1 MIGMPEQPA
10 NLVWGDHDC
19 RTLYIAATT
28 SVYRLPTKARGFVP
42 HHAALIMK
50 PGISGNV
57 YRSCE
62 CRERLFQVGVSLM
75 PLARQRLGFCCLP
88 ALFACLCVL
97 TPRKAAAYLP
107 EQGTEVEDRVA
118 RGFEF
123 ARAGELQRAEA
134 ELRQAAKVAPTN
146 PDVLAGLGTILAQ
159 QGKLEESTTLFRRV
173 LQIRPQEMMIRRYLA
188 ANLWQLHR
196 YSEAKENLKVIL
208 RQQPNDRPSRLLLG
222 MVSENVGDYVTAT
235 RMLGSVPDELR
246 KQPES
251 IAALA
256 RSYYHLR
263 QIDKARAAL
272 EQLTAP
278 QAGPQ
283 AVLLGAQ
290 IADQMQDYQIAE
302 ELLASIRSTFP
313 DRPRLEYNLALVE
326 YHAGEFAQ
334 SQQLLEALIN
344 SGSKNAA
351 LFNLLG
357 WCQHKQGRPKEAV
370 KALEESI
377 QMAPSEETNYL
388 DLGKILLAQHSLPR
402 ALQLARKTTS
412 SFPNSA
418 EALELQG
425 LVETGMGQFTD
436 AVRSYIRAA
445 QLDVTRP
452 DSILGLAQ
460 AQSAA
465 GMNKD
470 AAASFESGMRRFP
483 KDARFKTQYAAAL
496 LWQSETGEG
505 NDQARA
511 EQLLRSALVL
521 DPSLPEAHY
530 QLGNLALK
538 KGLITEAQ
546 RHLEQAVKLDAHNGQ
561 AHFALSRVYR
571 RLGRQ
576 EEAARELERYESLK
590 PAQSQDDNASQ
601 THVDSRE

>member
-1 MIGMPEQPA
+1 MIEMPEQPA

-42 HHAALIMK
+42 HPAALITK

-88 ALFACLCVL
+88 ALLACLCVL

-107 EQGTEVEDRVA
+107 EPGTEVEDRVA

-134 ELRQAAKVAPTN
+134 ELRQAAKLAPTN

-263 QIDKARAAL
+263 QIDKARGAL
-272 EQLTAP
+272 EQLTAQ

-283 AVLLGAQ
+283 SVLLGAQ

-388 DLGKILLAQHSLPR
+388 DLGKLLLAQHSLPR
-402 ALQLARKTTS
+402 ALQLARETTS

-425 LVETGMGQFTD
+425 SVEMGMGQFTD
-436 AVRSYIRAA
+436 AVCSYIRAV

-465 GMNKD
+465 GMSKD
-470 AAASFESGMRRFP
+470 AAASFEAGMRRFP

-496 LWQSETGEG
+496 LWQSETGDG
-505 NDQARA
+505 TDQARA
-511 EQLLRSALVL
+511 EQLLRSALAL
-521 DPSLPEAHY
+521 DPWLPEAHY

-576 EEAARELERYESLK
+576 EEAAHELERFESLK

>member
-1 MIGMPEQPA
+1 MIEMPEQPA
-10 NLVWGDHDC
+10 NLIWGDHDC

-42 HHAALIMK
+42 HPAALITK

-97 TPRKAAAYLP
+97 TPREAAAYLS

-134 ELRQAAKVAPTN
+134 ELRQAAKLAPTN

-272 EQLTAP
+272 EQLTAQ

-283 AVLLGAQ
+283 SVLLGAQ

-302 ELLASIRSTFP
+302 KLLASIRSTFP

-425 LVETGMGQFTD
+425 LVETGLGQFTD
-436 AVRSYIRAA
+436 AVRSYIRAV

-465 GMNKD
+465 GMSKD

-483 KDARFKTQYAAAL
+483 KDARFNTQYAAAL
-496 LWQSETGEG
+496 LWQSETGDG
-505 NDQARA
+505 TDQARA
-511 EQLLRSALVL
+511 EQLLRSALAL

-576 EEAARELERYESLK
+576 EEAARELERYETLK

-601 THVDSRE
+601 THADSRE